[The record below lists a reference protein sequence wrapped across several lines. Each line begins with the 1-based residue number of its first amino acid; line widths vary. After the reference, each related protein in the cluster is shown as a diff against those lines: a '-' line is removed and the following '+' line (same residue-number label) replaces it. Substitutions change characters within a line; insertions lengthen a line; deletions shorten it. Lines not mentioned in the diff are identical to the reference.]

1 MGVSKNKG
9 TPKWMMK
16 IMENPIKMDDF
27 GDTIIFGN
35 TQIEKPTTTTT
46 TRAAACTE
54 EISAPFG
61 SKLAHYIHYI
71 SSKLKLFASAP
82 NGQLFLISSRH
93 EKRQVFPQFLP
104 AAKFKPITQQH
115 FSFLGANATQ
125 RRQNKFFFFD
135 VFVFGNFV
143 RIGRCF

>member
-1 MGVSKNKG
+1 MQGV
-9 TPKWMMK
+9 T
-16 IMENPIKMDDF
+16 ENPIKMEDF

-35 TQIEKPTTTTT
+35 TQIEKPTTTTTT

-71 SSKLKLFASAP
+71 HYISSKLKLFASAP
-82 NGQLFLISSRH
+82 NGQLFLISSGRH

-104 AAKFKPITQQH
+104 AAKFKALKTQH
-115 FSFLGANATQ
+115 FLIPW
-125 RRQNKFFFFD
+125 R
-135 VFVFGNFV
+135 
-143 RIGRCF
+143 